1 MSRAAKGADCKS
13 AGLAFVGSSPT
24 SPTNHLRFGEPKN
37 RASPWLSQPI
47 SSLADAYHSVDF
59 RFSRLSRCCSCIAAL
74 AIVQVHNFV
83 DRPPIGGG
91 SGCETTAST
100 GLSPLLTSL
109 LSHCSHGGNSFTA
122 ETFVNDGLSGHR
134 RKRRPL
140 SRSSL
145 TKVSA
150 VKHAP
155 PCETMDHTRPFQL
168 SLISRWRGP
177 RLLPENRPGRMLLK
191 LLSPILHILSEARS
205 TKL

>member
-1 MSRAAKGADCKS
+1 MKARA
-13 AGLAFVGSSPT
+13 LP
-24 SPTNHLRFGEPKN
+24 
-37 RASPWLSQPI
+37 LSI
-47 SSLADAYHSVDF
+47 GILSV
-59 RFSRLSRCCSCIAAL
+59 IA
-74 AIVQVHNFV
+74 VQVHNFV
-83 DRPPIGGG
+83 DRASNMGGG
-91 SGCETTAST
+91 SGCKTTAST

-134 RKRRPL
+134 RRRRPL

-168 SLISRWRGP
+168 SLFSRWRGP
-177 RLLPENRPGRMLLK
+177 RLLPENRPRRMLLK
-191 LLSPILHILSEARS
+191 LLSPILHLLPVGGQINEIVNLHNCEGAQRRSNPDEADRAQS
-205 TKL
+205 GLLRRCAPSQ